1 MESSKR
7 EVWMK
12 PSEQRLILLLLVLV
26 GIFATAFT
34 SMRMLAWQRTLDKK
48 DRSVAMRQA
57 EVEQMLGE
65 KDVWQQKLDFLR
77 QKQPPMKNV
86 NAANKELYQFVS
98 ESAQKHNLEINNRQT
113 VQPAE
118 GTYFH
123 QVGETLVIKA
133 EVKPLMQ
140 WMHELL
146 SPDSFYYISSLSLQ
160 PLPEDNSKVLAQV
173 HVTRLYSPAE
183 ASPPEN
189 TVDATPSSTR

>member
-1 MESSKR
+1 
-7 EVWMK
+7 MK

>member
-1 MESSKR
+1 
-7 EVWMK
+7 MK
-12 PSEQRLILLLLVLV
+12 ASEQRLVMILIALVAV
-26 GIFATAFT
+26 FATGFM
-34 SMRMLAWQRTLDKK
+34 SMRMLAWQRALDKK
-48 DRSVAMRQA
+48 DRSVAMRQT
-57 EVEQMLGE
+57 EMEQMLAE

-86 NAANKELYQFVS
+86 NAANKELYQFIN
-98 ESAQKHNLEINNRQT
+98 ESAQKHSLEINNRQN

-146 SPDSFYYISSLSLQ
+146 SPDSFYYISSLSIQ

-173 HVTRLYSPAE
+173 HVTRLYAPAE
-183 ASPPEN
+183 ASSAESSA
-189 TVDATPSSTR
+189 DTPTPTTR